1 MRIVIIGD
9 KSRYQF
15 LRHLVSSTQNDLQ
28 TEYLLKNSITVLNS
42 SKGNEE
48 NVFYSHCIPLGVSL
62 YFPSDDEINFDLISY
77 SHLDKILIF
86 DEFPY
91 RTASEVESLEKNFYQ
106 ALECQVVIVVNK
118 RVGISTDLDSEE
130 NEAKKAQQIYEEN
143 NISTCIYDFGKIP
156 DFLFYKYNRNEQ
168 TSTQLRQTLDHV
180 RDSVLNDF
188 KDLFDIYLSKSM
200 EDSIITISLSKFF
213 EYRIDDEDELRHNAL
228 MCFINHAFDE
238 YLGSRKTPFVKFYE
252 SLYRQQIAPI
262 CYWNL
267 EVDLKR
273 LYERVVQKF
282 CATFYNVNILHF
294 EGDEL
299 DFYSWKHKNKESI
312 NEIQKKINYFLHEDI
327 RELLY
332 DYLVEKIG
340 KVESLLNEK
349 I

>member
-1 MRIVIIGD
+1 MGD

-15 LRHLVSSTQNDLQ
+15 LRQLVSSTQNNLQ
-28 TEYLLKNSITVLNS
+28 TEYLLKNSITVSNN
-42 SKGNEE
+42 SKGNVE

-106 ALECQVVIVVNK
+106 AFECQVVIVINK

-130 NEAKKAQQIYEEN
+130 NEAKKAQQLYEEN
-143 NISTCIYDFGKIP
+143 NIPACIYDFDKKT
-156 DFLFYKYNRNEQ
+156 DFLFYKYNQNEQ
-168 TSTQLRQTLDHV
+168 ISTHLRQTLDHV

-200 EDSIITISLSKFF
+200 EDPISTISFSKFF

-228 MCFINHAFDE
+228 LCFINHAFDE
-238 YLGSRKTPFVKFYE
+238 YLGSRKTMFVKFYE
-252 SLYRQQIAPI
+252 SLYSQQIAPI

-267 EVDLKR
+267 EVDLNK
-273 LYERVVQKF
+273 LYEKVVQKF
-282 CATFYNVNILHF
+282 CVKFYVVDVLHF

-299 DFYSWKHKNKESI
+299 EFYSWKNRNKESI
-312 NEIQKKINYFLHEDI
+312 NEIQKKINYFVHDDI